1 VSKADATADDDD
13 VATLEAAAIRLLA
26 SREHSRA
33 ELERKLAY
41 RFGASA
47 LVGNLLDDLQARELL
62 SEQRFV
68 ENYID
73 QRHRKGFGPQRIRVE
88 LAGRGLSAEQ
98 IESGFDALAIDW
110 ESALARVAEQKFGVS
125 PAGDRGSLAKR
136 GRFLE
141 QRGFPVGLIRRYL
154 DRTATA

>member
-1 VSKADATADDDD
+1 MSRADAKTDDDA
-13 VATLEAAAIRLLA
+13 ATLEAAAIRLLA

-33 ELERKLAY
+33 ELERKLAHK
-41 RFGASA
+41 FGGSA
-47 LVGNLLDDLQARELL
+47 LVENLLDDLQARELL

-73 QRHRKGFGPQRIRVE
+73 QRHRKGFGPLRIRVE
-88 LAGRGLSAEQ
+88 LAGRGLSAGQ

-110 ESALARVAEQKFGVS
+110 ASALAHVAEQKFGVL

-154 DRTATA
+154 DRSATE